1 MVKVIPNR
9 VKKTWDAWNIRG
21 VLLFSLSLQAL
32 LILVSPYRKATK
44 KSFIMFLVWSGYL
57 LADWAA
63 NFAVGLISD
72 SQSDQL
78 PRNSTSPENSD
89 LLAFWAPFLLLHL
102 GGPDTITALALEDN
116 ELWLRH
122 MLGLIS
128 QAAAALYVFAQSL
141 PNGLWMPT
149 MLMFIAGVIK
159 YGERTRALFLASLD
173 RFRDSLLSEPDPGP
187 NYAKLMEEYASKR
200 EAKLPTQIIYIPEPD
215 KDTKIPDKTI
225 TLDDVK
231 VVQKAYNYFKTFKG
245 LVVDLIF
252 SFKERNESRDFFRQ
266 LKPEDALRVVEVEL
280 NFIYEVLYTKV
291 QVIQSAIGYIFRAV
305 ALGAIL
311 SSLGVFH
318 YRVKKKGVYHG
329 LDVRI
334 TYTLLWGAI
343 ALDFVALFM
352 LIFSD
357 WTLATVELLDVDDD
371 SVSNRKKNSRRMKFK
386 RWVVSIFSVFLSC
399 KNPCWRPSKCME
411 NHKVQHHVLATPIL
425 FRRWSG
431 SVSGHNLIR
440 YCLKGGPKTVHDFT
454 GWTRVCIGKIAQYT
468 GIALLLKWFRETV
481 YPTTI
486 KPIII
491 KGFLKPMAK
500 KIRGFWKG
508 VFTPVGEF
516 VDSIG
521 LTIRR
526 WTAKRPWSSWVADK
540 ISKSVRYIW
549 NLPWNLIDLLGLQD
563 ILDSLRYVSI
573 DRFTFELWRFIF
585 TELKQKSDYADDP
598 ETAKRI
604 SASRGDWILTDSDS
618 DNTERRKLMRY
629 VTDVKY
635 DESLLLWH
643 IATELLYNDDREKF
657 ASATPTNQQTNHNSG
672 AGCLPKNEK
681 GDDEWKERDFDE
693 YDYREFSKMLSDYM
707 IYLLIMQ
714 PTMMSAV
721 AGIGKIRFRD
731 TCAEARRFFTRRR
744 LGAKDQEKA
753 CDQILGVNTDVEPVH
768 VKGDRSKSVLFDA
781 CILAKKLKELEK
793 EEKERMEKER
803 KERKERKEEKE
814 EKEKEKDEEKEAR
827 KNKWKLLSRMWV
839 ELMSYAAAHC
849 RANTHAQQ
857 LSKGG
862 ELITFV
868 WLLMAHFGL
877 GEQFQINEG
886 HARAKLVVGK

>member
-1 MVKVIPNR
+1 MVTVIPR
-9 VKKTWDAWNIRG
+9 SIKKTWDAWNIRG
-21 VLLFSLSLQAL
+21 LLLFSLSLQAL

-44 KSFIMFLVWSGYL
+44 KSFVIFLVWSGYL

-78 PRNSTSPENSD
+78 SSKFPKNND

-128 QAAAALYVFAQSL
+128 QAVATLYVFAQSL
-141 PNGLWMPT
+141 PNGLWIPT

-159 YGERTRALFLASLD
+159 YAERTRALFLASLD
-173 RFRDSLLSEPDPGP
+173 RFRDSLLSEPDPGL
-187 NYAKLMEEYASKR
+187 NYAKLMEEYGSKK
-200 EAKLPTQIIYIPEPD
+200 ENNLPTQIIYIPKPD
-215 KDTKIPDKTI
+215 EQTKFANNTI
-225 TLDDVK
+225 SLSDVQ
-231 VVQKAYNYFKTFKG
+231 VVQKAYSYFKIFRR

-252 SFKERNESRDFFRQ
+252 SFRERDQSRYFFQQ
-266 LKPEDALRVVEVEL
+266 LKPEDALRVIEVEL

-291 QVIQSAIGYIFRAV
+291 QVIQSAIGYIFRAL
-305 ALGAIL
+305 ALAAIL
-311 SSLGVFH
+311 SSVGVFH
-318 YRVKKKGVYHG
+318 YRIKKKGVYHA

-334 TYTLLWGAI
+334 TYTLLLGAI
-343 ALDFVALFM
+343 ALDFIALFM

-357 WTLATVELLDVDDD
+357 WTLATLELIDVDDD
-371 SVSNRKKNSRRMKFK
+371 SVRERKRNSRRMKLK
-386 RWVVSIFSVFLSC
+386 RWVVSIFGVFLRC
-399 KNPCWRPSKCME
+399 KNPHWRPSKCME
-411 NHKVQHHVLATPIL
+411 NHEVQHHVLATPIL

-454 GWTRVCIGKIAQYT
+454 GWTRVCIGKIAQCT

-481 YPTTI
+481 HPNAI
-486 KPIII
+486 KPIIE
-491 KGFLKPMAK
+491 GLLKPMAS
-500 KIRGFWKG
+500 KIHDFWKG
-508 VFTPVGEF
+508 VSRPVGET
-516 VDSIG
+516 VDLIG

-526 WTAKRPWSSWVADK
+526 WMAQRPWSSRVADA
-540 ISKSVRYIW
+540 ISKSVWYIGNLRW
-549 NLPWNLIDLLGLQD
+549 NPIDLLGLQD

-573 DRFTFELWRFIF
+573 DRLTFELWRFIF
-585 TELKQKSDYADDP
+585 TELKEKSEYAADR

-604 SASRGDWILTDSDS
+604 AASRGEWIPMD
-618 DNTERRKLMRY
+618 RKLMRY
-629 VTDVKY
+629 VTDVEY

-643 IATELLYNDDREKF
+643 IATELLYNDDRDKF
-657 ASATPTNQQTNHNSG
+657 TSATPPDQQTNHNSG
-672 AGCLPKNEK
+672 SGSLPKNEK
-681 GDDEWKERDFDE
+681 SDEKWKERDFEE

-731 TCAEARRFFTRRR
+731 TCAEAKRFFTRRR
-744 LGAKDQEKA
+744 LGARDQEKA
-753 CDQILGVNTDVEPVH
+753 CDQILGVNTDVEPVYL
-768 VKGDRSKSVLFDA
+768 KGDECKSVLFDA
-781 CILAKKLKELEK
+781 CILAKMLRELEK
-793 EEKERMEKER
+793 EG
-803 KERKERKEEKE
+803 
-814 EKEKEKDEEKEAR
+814 KEK
-827 KNKWKLLSRMWV
+827 KWELLSRMWV
-839 ELMSYAAAHC
+839 ELLSYAAFHC

-868 WLLMAHFGL
+868 WLLMVHFGL
-877 GEQFQINEG
+877 GEQFQIKEA
-886 HARAKLVVGK
+886 HARAILVVDKQWIN

>member
-1 MVKVIPNR
+1 MVTVIPKR
-9 VKKTWDAWNIRG
+9 IKRTWDAWNIRG

-32 LILVSPYRKATK
+32 LVLVSPYRKATK
-44 KSFIMFLVWSGYL
+44 KSFVMFLVWSGYL

-78 PRNSTSPENSD
+78 SSKFPKNND

-122 MLGLIS
+122 MLGLLS

-159 YGERTRALFLASLD
+159 YAERTRALFLASLD

-187 NYAKLMEEYASKR
+187 NYTKLMEEYASKR
-200 EAKLPTQIIYIPEPD
+200 KANLPTQIIYIPEPY
-215 KDTKIPDKTI
+215 KETKIPAETI
-225 TLDDVK
+225 TLDDVE

-252 SFKERNESRDFFRQ
+252 SFKGLVVDLNFSFKERNESRDFFRQ
-266 LKPEDALRVVEVEL
+266 LKPEDALRVLEVEL

-343 ALDFVALFM
+343 ALDFIALFM

-357 WTLATVELLDVDDD
+357 WTLATLELIDNSDEWA
-371 SVSNRKKNSRRMKFK
+371 SVRKKNSWSMKLK
-386 RWVVSIFSVFLSC
+386 RWVVSIFGVFLIY
-399 KNPCWRPSKCME
+399 KNPHWRPSKCME
-411 NHKVQHHVLATPIL
+411 KENDEARHHVLATPIL

-454 GWTRVCIGKIAQYT
+454 GWTRVCIEKLAQWS
-468 GIALLLKWFRETV
+468 GIARLSKWFRTTV
-481 YPTTI
+481 YPKAVEPI
-486 KPIII
+486 IIIIIII
-491 KGFLKPMAK
+491 KGFLQPITI
-500 KIRGFWKG
+500 KIGKFWDG
-508 VFTPVGEF
+508 ISTSVGKF
-516 VDSIG
+516 VDSIR
-521 LTIRR
+521 LRIWR
-526 WTAKRPWSSWVADK
+526 WTAQRPWSSWVADK
-540 ISKSVRYIW
+540 ISKSVRYFW

-585 TELKQKSDYADDP
+585 TELKQKSDDADDP

-604 SASRGDWILTDSDS
+604 TASRGDWILTDSDS

-643 IATELLYNDDREKF
+643 IATELLYNDDRPK
-657 ASATPTNQQTNHNSG
+657 PTNDQHTNHNSG
-672 AGCLPKNEK
+672 SGSLPKTEK
-681 GDDEWKERDFDE
+681 SDEKWKDREFDE

-793 EEKERMEKER
+793 EG
-803 KERKERKEEKE
+803 
-814 EKEKEKDEEKEAR
+814 KEK
-827 KNKWKLLSRMWV
+827 KWKLLSRMWV

-849 RANTHAQQ
+849 RANIHAQQ

-868 WLLMAHFGL
+868 WLLMAHFGF
-877 GEQFQINEG
+877 GEQFQINKG

>member
-1 MVKVIPNR
+1 MGEIIPKGI
-9 VKKTWDAWNIRG
+9 KKTWDAWNIRG

-72 SQSDQL
+72 SQSDQMSSKF
-78 PRNSTSPENSD
+78 PKNND

-215 KDTKIPDKTI
+215 KETKIPDKT
-225 TLDDVK
+225 LNLNDVE
-231 VVQKAYNYFKTFKG
+231 VVQKAYNYFRTFKG

-291 QVIQSAIGYIFRAV
+291 QVIQSAIGYIFRAL

-311 SSLGVFH
+311 SSLAVFH

-334 TYTLLWGAI
+334 TYTLLLGAI
-343 ALDFVALFM
+343 ALDFIALFM

-357 WTLATVELLDVDDD
+357 WTLATLELIDENDE
-371 SVSNRKKNSRRMKFK
+371 SASARKKNSYSMKSK
-386 RWVVSIFSVFLSC
+386 RWVASIFGVFLKC
-399 KNPCWRPSKCME
+399 KNPHWRPSKCME
-411 NHKVQHHVLATPIL
+411 NPKVQHHVLATPIL

-454 GWTRVCIGKIAQYT
+454 GWTRVCVGKIAQCT

-481 YPTTI
+481 YPKTI
-486 KPIII
+486 KRII
-491 KGFLKPMAK
+491 KGFLKPMAS
-500 KIRGFWKG
+500 KIRDIWKG
-508 VFTPVGEF
+508 VSTPVREF

-526 WTAKRPWSSWVADK
+526 WTARRPWSSWVADK
-540 ISKSVRYIW
+540 ISKSARYVW
-549 NLPWNLIDLLGLQD
+549 NLPWNLIDLLGLRD

-618 DNTERRKLMRY
+618 NNNERRKLMRY

-643 IATELLYNDDREKF
+643 IATELLYNDDRQKF
-657 ASATPTNQQTNHNSG
+657 TSVTPPDQQTNHNSG
-672 AGCLPKNEK
+672 SGSLPKKEK
-681 GDDEWKERDFDE
+681 SDEKWKEWKERDFEE

-731 TCAEARRFFTRRR
+731 TCAEAKRFFTRRR
-744 LGAKDQEKA
+744 LGARDQEKA

-793 EEKERMEKER
+793 EG
-803 KERKERKEEKE
+803 
-814 EKEKEKDEEKEAR
+814 KEK
-827 KNKWKLLSRMWV
+827 KWKLLSRMWV
-839 ELMSYAAAHC
+839 ELLSYAAAHC